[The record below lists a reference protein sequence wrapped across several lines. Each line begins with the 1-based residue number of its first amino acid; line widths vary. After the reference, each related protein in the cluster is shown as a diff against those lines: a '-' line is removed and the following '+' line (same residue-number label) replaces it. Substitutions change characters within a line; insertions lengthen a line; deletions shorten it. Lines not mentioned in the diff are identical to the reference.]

1 MKFKKMYAGIYILI
15 VNILYI
21 LMTMTN
27 EEELLMKLITTIISG
42 FIAVILN
49 GEMIK
54 ITKKKKINIICFIL
68 NIIVLNALLIYCILL
83 LPKKC

>member
-27 EEELLMKLITTIISG
+27 EDELLMKLITTIISG

-54 ITKKKKINIICFIL
+54 ITKKKR
-68 NIIVLNALLIYCILL
+68 
-83 LPKKC
+83 

>member
-1 MKFKKMYAGIYILI
+1 MYAGIYILI

-54 ITKKKKINIICFIL
+54 ITKKKKIN
-68 NIIVLNALLIYCILL
+68 
-83 LPKKC
+83 

>member
-1 MKFKKMYAGIYILI
+1 MGFKKMYAGIYILI

-68 NIIVLNALLIYCILL
+68 NIIVLNALLIISTTFL
-83 LPKKC
+83 

>member
-1 MKFKKMYAGIYILI
+1 MKFKKIYAGIYILI

-27 EEELLMKLITTIISG
+27 DEELLIKLVTTIISG
-42 FIAVILN
+42 FIAIILN
-49 GEMIK
+49 GKMIK
-54 ITKKKKINIICFIL
+54 ITKEKKINIICFIL

-83 LPKKC
+83 LPKKS